1 MITGLDHIAVT
12 ASDVEAAAAAFAAL
26 LGRQADWRGGEAW
39 FQLSNTALRVS
50 AGASDAVAGLAFD
63 TEDLEADLKLVTRRG
78 LSGDAAGLDVA
89 GIPVR
94 LVAPR
99 AAWALSPASGRES
112 AAVAALDHVVV
123 RTGDIDRAVAN
134 FGGRLGLDLRLDRS
148 NPAWGAHQLFF
159 RCGAAVIEFGASL
172 ASPRSDGPD
181 SFGGLAWRVVD
192 PEAAHARLADAGF
205 DVSEV
210 RAGRKPGTKVFT
222 VRSGVPGAPSL
233 MIQQG
238 AEAGAGAD

>member
-1 MITGLDHIAVT
+1 MITGLDHIVVT
-12 ASDVEAAAAAFAAL
+12 AKDVEAAAAAFSAL
-26 LGRQADWRGGEAW
+26 LGRQADWRGEEAW
-39 FQLSNTALRVS
+39 FQLSNTALRVGRGE
-50 AGASDAVAGLAFD
+50 ADAIAALAFD
-63 TEDLEADLKLVTRRG
+63 TDDVDAAARLAQRRG
-78 LSGDAAGLDVA
+78 LSGDASGFDVA

-99 AAWALSPASGRES
+99 AAFALSPASGRES

-123 RTGDIDRAVAN
+123 RTRNIDRAVAN

-148 NPAWGAHQLFF
+148 NPAWGARQLFF
-159 RCGAAVIEFGASL
+159 RCGNAVVEFGASL
-172 ASPRSDGPD
+172 SAPASDEPDG
-181 SFGGLAWRVVD
+181 FGGLAWRVVD
-192 PEAAHARLADAGF
+192 PDAARARLADAGF

-210 RAGRKPGTKVFT
+210 RDGRKPGTKVFT

-238 AEAGAGAD
+238 AED